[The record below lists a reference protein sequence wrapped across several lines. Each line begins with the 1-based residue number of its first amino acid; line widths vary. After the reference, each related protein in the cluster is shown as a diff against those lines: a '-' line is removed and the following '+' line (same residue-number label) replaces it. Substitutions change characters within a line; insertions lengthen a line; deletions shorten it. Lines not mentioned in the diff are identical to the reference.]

1 MRINKNQYNCC
12 GCTACANI
20 CPRNAITMAPDALG
34 FKYPKIDLAL
44 CIDCGL
50 CEKVCAF
57 NSEYDKTQNYLEP
70 KTYAARHKELKEIET
85 SRSGAAFIA
94 LSDIILEEGGAI
106 YGAGYKDHFVVA
118 HKRAITKKERDEFK
132 GSKYTQSDL
141 GSIFQSVKQDLT
153 EGKTVLFSGTPCQ
166 TAGLNAFINKK
177 LKDKLY
183 LIDIVCHGVPS
194 PYIWRDYITYLEN
207 LYQSKVTTVNFRDK
221 SELGWAAHKES
232 FCFEN
237 GTKATCDNF
246 TYLFYK
252 HIMFRHSCEKCPFA
266 NIHRPSDIT
275 IADFWGWQKTD
286 AIINA
291 DDKGV
296 SLLLIN
302 TEKENSLF
310 NKANKNLYIIKANLE
325 NCLQPNLKNPS
336 KSSPQRIKFEQTYL
350 KHGFKGI
357 LKKYGNIG
365 FAYTFHQLIIRII
378 NKIRFLF
385 KK

>member
-1 MRINKNQYNCC
+1 MR
-12 GCTACANI
+12 
-20 CPRNAITMAPDALG
+20 
-34 FKYPKIDLAL
+34 
-44 CIDCGL
+44 
-50 CEKVCAF
+50 
-57 NSEYDKTQNYLEP
+57 
-70 KTYAARHKELKEIET
+70 
-85 SRSGAAFIA
+85 
-94 LSDIILEEGGAI
+94 
-106 YGAGYKDHFVVA
+106 
-118 HKRAITKKERDEFK
+118 
-132 GSKYTQSDL
+132 
-141 GSIFQSVKQDLT
+141 
-153 EGKTVLFSGTPCQ
+153 
-166 TAGLNAFINKK
+166 
-177 LKDKLY
+177 
-183 LIDIVCHGVPS
+183 
-194 PYIWRDYITYLEN
+194 
-207 LYQSKVTTVNFRDK
+207 
-221 SELGWAAHKES
+221 
-232 FCFEN
+232 
-237 GTKATCDNF
+237 
-246 TYLFYK
+246 
-252 HIMFRHSCEKCPFA
+252 KCPFA

-302 TEKENSLF
+302 TEKGNSLF